1 MASMLACG
9 RCGSKVS
16 AGARFCMNCGQAL
29 APPAS
34 ATATPGDGGAAAL
47 PMPRRISPVWWAIG
61 AVLAACAVLAG
72 LGAMGVLGLA
82 GPKKTDP
89 VLSRG
94 QGPAASILQ
103 RPGERTAPVL
113 KRDQI
118 TMPADVRA
126 WLEHLERIEKAKQ
139 ELQREQADE
148 LMIAMSSMNGLVSG
162 FGIEGLLDEE
172 TTGDPEASI
181 EKFMPI
187 EKMIGQWKALRRRF
201 NEEGPPVPAECR
213 DLRDHYDGVLM
224 QVPGVMKDIAT
235 IAGNVFDPS
244 KSQKMKD
251 LREVQR
257 EHRQYIDE
265 PLRRSDDILGQICDR
280 YDTRK
285 WFDIKV
291 DSGGMMGLPGLQ

>member
-1 MASMLACG
+1 
-9 RCGSKVS
+9 
-16 AGARFCMNCGQAL
+16 MNCGQAL

-34 ATATPGDGGAAAL
+34 PSPDGSAAL

-61 AVLAACAVLAG
+61 GILAVCAALAG
-72 LGAMGVLGLA
+72 LSAMGVLGIM
-82 GPKKTDP
+82 GPKKNDP

-94 QGPAASILQ
+94 QDPAPSVLQ
-103 RPGERTAPVL
+103 RPGERSAPVL
-113 KRDQI
+113 QRDQV

-148 LMIAMSSMNGLVSG
+148 LMIAMSSMSGLVSG
-162 FGIEGLLDEE
+162 FGVEGLLDEE
-172 TTGDPEASI
+172 TTGDPEAGI

-187 EKMIGQWKALRRRF
+187 DKMMDQWKALRRRF
-201 NEEGPPVPAECR
+201 NEEGPPVPEECR
-213 DLRDHYDGVLM
+213 TLRDEYDGVLM

-251 LREVQR
+251 LREIQR
-257 EHRQYIDE
+257 THREYIDV
-265 PLRRSDDILGQICDR
+265 PLRRSDDLLGQICDR

-291 DSGGMMGLPGLQ
+291 DAGGMMGLPGIPGM